1 MKFKSAMTIAALA
14 ALSAGSVATE
24 AAPQVYGSQLMTRQE
39 RMEYRNQM
47 RALNTQEERN
57 AFRLEHHQRMQ
68 ERAKERGLTLPDAP
82 PVMGGGMG
90 PGMGGMGPGMG
101 GMGPGMGGMG
111 MGPGMGGGMGRGRP

>member
-68 ERAKERGLTLPDAP
+68 ERAQERGLTLPDAP

-90 PGMGGMGPGMG
+90 PGMGGMGPR
-101 GMGPGMGGMG
+101 MGGMG